1 MINPRFG
8 RRENS
13 NLQVH
18 GVSGV
23 DFLHL
28 ERNGGCH
35 WREANVFL
43 DVEKG
48 GRQFDVIVTDPLLET
63 LANKNY
69 PPNLKFDF
77 LLGQNLIQNKIFCD
91 FLEI

>member
-28 ERNGGCH
+28 ERDGGRH

-43 DVEKG
+43 DVEEG

-63 LANKNY
+63 LANKNN
-69 PPNLKFDF
+69 PPKFEIWFWLK
-77 LLGQNLIQNKIFCD
+77 QNLISNGIFYD
-91 FLEI
+91 ILEI

>member
-28 ERNGGCH
+28 ERHGGRH

-43 DVEKG
+43 DVEEG

-63 LANKNY
+63 LANKKITRQ
-69 PPNLKFDF
+69 NLKFDF
-77 LLGQNLIQNKIFCD
+77 DWNKI
-91 FLEI
+91 